1 MAGVEKAVQALEQGK
16 TTTDAARVGGLTRA
30 RLSELLRTPALRD
43 EVERRCVEQ
52 REAAERIVMRVQPL
66 AVNCLVDLL
75 ENEDAKVRMGAARDL
90 LVLGHRV
97 GPKMGRPS
105 PVLQISAI
113 VEDKGGVDGSG
124 YKDGDGRA
132 GVAATPDL

>member
-1 MAGVEKAVQALEQGK
+1 MQNTNTLWCSF
-16 TTTDAARVGGLTRA
+16 T
-30 RLSELLRTPALRD
+30 SLR
-43 EVERRCVEQ
+43 
-52 REAAERIVMRVQPL
+52 L

-132 GVAATPDL
+132 GVAATPDM